1 MAVQFIFKDNSTQVF
16 KAVIGQMDDAA
27 DQLKQELVEAV
38 QTKMLYGYKDRHGP
52 DGHTEIVD
60 TGRLFDSIDANVQRV
75 SQNAVD
81 IEVGS
86 NDVPYAIFVHNGTRK
101 LKGRPFIRDTLREQ
115 QSHIRDVIKNN
126 LSK

>member
-52 DGHTEIVD
+52 DGHTAILE
-60 TGRLFDSIDANVQRV
+60 TGRLVESIDANVQRV

-115 QSHIRDVIKNN
+115 QSHIRDIIKNN

>member
-1 MAVQFIFKDNSTQVF
+1 MAVQFTFKDNSTQVF

-101 LKGRPFIRDTLREQ
+101 LKGRPFIRDTMREQ
-115 QSHIRDVIKNN
+115 QGHIRDVIKNN

>member
-115 QSHIRDVIKNN
+115 QSHIRDIIKNN